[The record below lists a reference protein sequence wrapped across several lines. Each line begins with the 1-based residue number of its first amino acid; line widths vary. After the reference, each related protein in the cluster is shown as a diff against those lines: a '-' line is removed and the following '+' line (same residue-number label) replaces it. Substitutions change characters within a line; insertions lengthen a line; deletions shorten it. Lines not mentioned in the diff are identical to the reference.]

1 MLSINQNFI
10 DKIYQH
16 SLDEFP
22 NECCGILAGK
32 NDIVSNIYLIKNTA
46 NSPYRYLMDSRDFLN
61 ADKDVRDKNID
72 FIAFYHSHT
81 HSKAYP
87 SDTDVRMAVESGWT
101 DINYALIS
109 LEDKDN
115 PVLKIFLISESG
127 NISEEKLNITK

>member
-32 NDIVSNIYLIKNTA
+32 NDIISNIYLIKNTA

-61 ADKDVRDKNID
+61 ADKNVRDKNID

-101 DINYALIS
+101 DIIYALIS

-127 NISEEKLNITK
+127 NIS